1 MKRASSGESSGMP
14 RAPRD
19 PAVEGFAHPAAG
31 TARIVPVLAGD
42 HLLSVNPVDGSE
54 IALRPPGGAPG
65 DQDWPEPPRRRTDA
79 ERAAHDRAGQ
89 PPVPAG
95 PAAPPVALVER
106 DEIRERLT
114 GLLRRGRSVRLAG
127 PPGSGRTALLDLV
140 AQDCAGLA
148 PDGVIRLNG
157 AGRTATDLLY
167 ALYTTVYRTDRYR
180 PDRAELLT
188 HVAGIG
194 AVVVLDDL
202 ETGGPALD
210 DLLDS
215 APECAFL
222 VAARPADD
230 PSADDTRGPLADHI
244 ELEGLSR
251 AGALRLLTGLV
262 GRELTEDER
271 NWAGDLWFE
280 SEGLPLRFVQA
291 GALLRQY
298 DALRADTGTGAG
310 AAGDPDDDAA
320 EDASPFEAPA
330 NRSVRLP
337 TLGQGAAPA
346 ALLASRLSESAR
358 ETLRFA
364 VALGGEVPH
373 QAHLPALIGDTHAD
387 TALGELTGCGL
398 LSPAGS
404 RYRLAP
410 GALDQLKEKGYGA
423 DGTDPVRA
431 GARAHTAAGHY
442 AWWTAHPSVTA
453 ERVAVETDAVLA
465 TLSALL
471 TDRVPGHIS
480 TAVRLAR
487 AAAPVFAAGLQW
499 TAWES
504 ALRMGSE
511 AARIAGE
518 VAEEAYFHHE
528 LGVLALCTERLGRA
542 RAELEASIALRGA
555 LADKNGTVAGRR
567 ALALVTDR
575 ETRAAG
581 PAALT
586 AAPEPR
592 AIGPG
597 GPAKPQLVP
606 VPVTAAVPPP
616 LADPMPDEPP
626 APLEAWPEVRS
637 DDHPPLAVPSRPPL
651 SIGGG
656 AAISEPLT
664 VPQPVIDMAQTPGFG
679 DERPGKPGG
688 RRPGRRLGVLLGA
701 RRNLV
706 AAGAGAV
713 IVAALGTFL
722 TIAPASDDKA
732 PTTRVGTGESTTEDG
747 TREEPPQ
754 TTDTAP
760 EDPPGTVDPTRS
772 ASRVPTEPS
781 ASREAPESPRPT
793 RSTAPQDPA
802 PTRSTPSRPSRP
814 GSTAPTSRP
823 PSSSAPASSKPPSP
837 STPASSKPPTVSQ
850 SPPQAESAPVASGT
864 STSSAP
870 APQPEPGADDS
881 P

>member
-1 MKRASSGESSGMP
+1 MP

-65 DQDWPEPPRRRTDA
+65 DQDWPEPPRRRTEA

-114 GLLRRGRSVRLAG
+114 GLLRRGRSVRLSG

-157 AGRTATDLLY
+157 AGRTAADLLY
-167 ALYTTVYRTDRYR
+167 ALYATVYRTDRYR
-180 PDRAELLT
+180 PDRAELLA

-202 ETGGPALD
+202 ETSDRALD

-222 VAARPADD
+222 VAARPAEDPPEDD
-230 PSADDTRGPLADHI
+230 ARGPLADRV

-298 DALRADTGTGAG
+298 DALRADAGAG
-310 AAGDPDDDAA
+310 AANVMDDADDADDAA
-320 EDASPFEAPA
+320 EDVSPFQAPA
-330 NRSVRLP
+330 SRPVRLP

-423 DGTDPVRA
+423 DGADPVEA

-453 ERVAVETDAVLA
+453 ERVAVEADAVLA

-487 AAAPVFAAGLQW
+487 AAAPVFAAGLHW

-575 ETRAAG
+575 ETRGAG
-581 PAALT
+581 PAALA
-586 AAPEPR
+586 AAPEHR

-597 GPAKPQLVP
+597 GPARPQLVP
-606 VPVTAAVPPP
+606 VPVPVAVPPP
-616 LADPMPDEPP
+616 AAPVADEPP
-626 APLEAWPEVRS
+626 APLEAWPQVRS
-637 DDHPPLAVPSRPPL
+637 DDHPPLAVSSRPPL

-664 VPQPVIDMAQTPGFG
+664 VPQPVIGAARTPGFG
-679 DERPGKPGG
+679 DERPGKPRG

-722 TIAPASDDKA
+722 TIAPVSDEKA
-732 PTTRVGTGESTTEDG
+732 PTTRVGTGESATEDG
-747 TREEPPQ
+747 TREEPPR
-754 TTDTAP
+754 TTDAET
-760 EDPPGTVDPTRS
+760 DDTPGTVDPTRS
-772 ASRVPTEPS
+772 ASRVPTAPS

-793 RSTAPQDPA
+793 RSTAPQQPG
-802 PTRSTPSRPSRP
+802 PSRSAPSRPSRP
-814 GSTAPTSRP
+814 GSSAPTSRP
-823 PSSSAPASSKPPSP
+823 PSSSAPASSKPPSSAP
-837 STPASSKPPTVSQ
+837 PASSKPPTASQ
-850 SPPQAESAPVASGT
+850 SPPQAESAPIASGT
-864 STSSAP
+864 SESSDPPPAP
-870 APQPEPGADDS
+870 APEPGSGNS